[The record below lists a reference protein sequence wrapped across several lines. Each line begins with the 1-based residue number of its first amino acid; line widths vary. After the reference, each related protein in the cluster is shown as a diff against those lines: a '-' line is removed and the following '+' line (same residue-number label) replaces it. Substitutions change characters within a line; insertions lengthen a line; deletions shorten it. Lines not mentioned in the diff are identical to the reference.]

1 MDTRRRD
8 NTPVLKTEEN
18 LKEINIRE
26 IFSPADSQETPDK
39 AKAEIVKELMGKANL
54 ERVTEVS
61 NFDIAMLASAQGVN
75 SKVKS
80 QICKDFIQGFLE
92 LRVSN
97 ARKGRIEVV
106 DLTRNTDLQQQ
117 EQKGRF
123 GRWFI

>member
-1 MDTRRRD
+1 MDSRRRD
-8 NTPVLKTEEN
+8 SAPVLKTEEN